1 MSTKNKF
8 NIIIPPQNIDYE
20 PSCLKRFVNG
30 DRDAFAWIYKNYSRK
45 VLDYVILMTGNKIQ
59 SEDIVQ
65 DIFLKLW
72 INRDKLAT
80 VENFNGYL
88 YRMQKNMVINFMNQ
102 QQTEKVSKEKYIF
115 DSLIP
120 ITRVD
125 EKLEQKELEENLQ
138 NEIILLPPKQQTVYR
153 LSKEKGW
160 KREKI
165 ANALN
170 ISPFTVKCHMQ
181 KALKF
186 LRLRMKVWI

>member
-1 MSTKNKF
+1 M
-8 NIIIPPQNIDYE
+8 
-20 PSCLKRFVNG
+20 
-30 DRDAFAWIYKNYSRK
+30 
-45 VLDYVILMTGNKIQ
+45 
-59 SEDIVQ
+59 
-65 DIFLKLW
+65 
-72 INRDKLAT
+72 
-80 VENFNGYL
+80 
-88 YRMQKNMVINFMNQ
+88 
-102 QQTEKVSKEKYIF
+102 F